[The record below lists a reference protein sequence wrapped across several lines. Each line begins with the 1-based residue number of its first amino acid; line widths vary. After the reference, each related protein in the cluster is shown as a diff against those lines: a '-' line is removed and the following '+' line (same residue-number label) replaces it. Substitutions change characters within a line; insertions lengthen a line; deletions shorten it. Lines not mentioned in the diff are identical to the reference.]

1 MKEIHLAKRT
11 LALLCA
17 VLLAISAVPLGAY
30 AEGEINT
37 GLYGLD
43 DELELNLDT
52 TSTTELIV
60 TRGTDLGTDA
70 AIVWESSDDTVA
82 KVAADPADSTKATV
96 TAEKAGTTTITA
108 SATAIDGSTVTDTCV
123 ITVKSLPT
131 AVTAKLEEGLDE
143 DNVSA
148 TEGSFRLEA
157 ELTPAAEYC
166 TEKTVTWSV
175 TAGASYVELNNAQ
188 VTLKELPGSQD
199 EVSVTFRA
207 STVNGKT
214 DDITVTIK
222 KAVPTVTVGD
232 LDICYGDAPK
242 TLSTVV
248 GGTENTNVTYTQ
260 ISGDEIAAVTEDGT
274 VTPKKAGTFQVKAYF
289 GGDGRYKAAESEV
302 KELTVKPR
310 TLQVELSDSTAPI
323 TKESD
328 GTAKLTEV
336 NKNEV
341 KNRVRLVA
349 DQLVGTDGVNLTV
362 AVPDTIVYSNTGLGS
377 NTIELDTLVIGMETE
392 DSNYK
397 LDTDAVTSVSLPAV
411 ITAKV
416 PGTATADMI
425 MASADVNLDSKDIIL
440 QSGIQGADHTYWHD
454 GKGVPVTL
462 PAGTTLIDS
471 SGDAAAAGGYLTAE
485 SDEEFYVNQ
494 NEVYYGPYTVTYQ
507 KDSAAPVINL
517 ESVQADGN
525 NVDGVVFDKTVIYTV
540 TVTDTGSGVK
550 GIADGGIQ
558 YGIAS
563 ENSEDTV
570 ETWSTPDSLSQNGD
584 TYTFQVRT
592 EGNGYLFVKATDRV
606 ENESCESI
614 RAIVLESQKPEIT
627 VSADNPA
634 YRQTHTV
641 SIETK
646 DADATGTSPYGY
658 SGIKK
663 IVYELKQGEELVY
676 TAAKTNSVPGDISE
690 LPGVR
695 TLNDSITNLQ
705 TGNYGSYDGQ
715 PLDGTYTLTA
725 TAYDNCGNSQSA
737 SCTLNFD
744 NTAPEYTVTMTGGR
758 EDAEGNY
765 YYRADN
771 CGLTVNVTDDRA
783 ADGLTYDIKV
793 GTVQKNDTRNS
804 NGSISFTAAEIAV
817 LSDGSIPVT
826 VTVTDAAGNRNTK
839 YAETNGI
846 TGLKGTDDRTEAAF
860 VLDKTAPVVTAVT
873 SNGTA
878 KGPYDG
884 DDYYYNETDLTVTF
898 AIQETNA
905 ADDSWSASVKKDGSA
920 AACAAVSS
928 NQVEFALSS
937 DGKYTEFTVSGQD
950 LAGNPLKLADNL
962 TLGDTET
969 DREANQVQAA
979 GDVPGENGT
988 VTMQKNKVVDHVAPV
1003 AVITYTTAKTDHM
1016 YTDAAGYTAA
1026 AYYNT
1031 DITAS
1036 VTVTDSYGTTP
1047 VALDASKLYF
1057 GNTGTYAAAG
1067 STSSETTADASYT
1080 WNLDGE
1086 YYAGAYGTDR
1096 AGNALTVKEQIPDT
1110 PAQYVTQENQATGY
1124 TSGYL
1129 LIRDTVQPEYTL
1141 DIQSGSSSIKTKNT
1155 QGNRYYFNSAF
1166 AATVAITEDH
1176 YDADR
1181 IYVCR
1186 GFLEASDEV
1195 DSQTAELTEN
1205 FSETI
1210 AESEPKVYTDTVS
1223 AGEGIYRYRMY
1234 GTDRAGN
1241 ELVPSADQDIMGV
1254 NAVNLTG
1261 ETQSLTEADFTS
1273 AAQMDKEEAADL
1285 SVHVVLDTVK
1295 PVIDVSVTE
1304 DKEGGEIF
1312 YTAQLTSEEA
1322 YEVSRNLPYR
1332 SVSKAKA
1339 VIEETD
1345 FSPVQLD
1352 YAFETSN
1359 TGAANTN
1366 GAYHSSGY
1374 VKNDSQTAAFDGQQ
1388 RMRITELKAT
1398 DLAGNS
1404 STATAAYDGAV
1415 STWMYLDVEPPV
1427 YDELAPTVTMKLSGT
1442 TTGKAKGSVYGP
1454 DGNALYT
1461 SDVTAEVTIE
1471 DPNQTIKASG
1481 LYKVYYKVQVNGE
1494 DWTSRGLVAV
1504 SSSTDSGVTAT
1515 KANGLIS
1522 YGTSGAGSSVTG
1534 NEKLTYKDQLKFTF
1548 KTADF
1553 NYNDVK
1559 LTVWAED
1566 NSGNVIAESS
1576 RVAKGFGIDIT
1587 RPTIK
1592 VRYDNNDVKNE
1603 RYFNADRTAT
1613 IEVTE
1618 RNFDADHTTID
1629 TQSAAK
1635 ISSWK
1640 RTAGAAPNGDADI
1653 WSCTVTWDT
1662 DGDYTF
1668 DVDTQDLAGNTRSGN
1683 VDYGDSAAP
1692 ADFTID
1698 KTIPVIT
1705 ITFDNEN
1712 VRNGKYYNAFRTATI
1727 EILEHNFDGDDAV
1740 VTVTADIAEGTA
1752 AVPGITGWRSSNDRN
1767 VTTVPFRAD
1776 GDYTMQVEYTDLAGN
1791 EAEVKKADDFTVD
1804 TTAPVIEIGGVEENS
1819 ANQGE
1824 VAPSITYHDINYD
1837 ASLTAVSIVGYKN
1850 KDGKNLNGTAQET
1863 AFGGSFVCR
1872 NIEEIPENDD
1882 VYLCTGHVE
1891 DLAGN
1896 SSEAELRFSVNR
1908 FGSNYILDDPTE
1920 ALVENYYT
1928 NAVPEIHITEINVNT
1943 LEFQEITATQNGEIV
1958 ELEEGH
1964 DYQVEEDGDEYSW
1977 KEYRYTIS
1985 SDYFQE
1991 DGVYNITVH
2000 SRDAAENEN
2009 SNRTARVPEYSKPI
2023 DFVLDTTNPETVI
2036 SGVENDAQ
2044 YVENSR
2050 IVTIYAED
2058 NIRLKELQLY
2068 LDGEL
2073 AASYEEEELA
2083 ETAGT
2088 VTYQAESKNNWQEL
2102 KVVTED
2108 KAGNRTEQEVRFLLT
2123 TNLWIQY
2130 IHNTPLVIGTVAVIA
2145 GFIFLLILWKR
2156 RKKSKEEGAE

>member
-1 MKEIHLAKRT
+1 MKEIHLGKRT

-17 VLLAISAVPLGAY
+17 VLLLISALPLGAY
-30 AEGEINT
+30 AEGEIST

-43 DELELNLDT
+43 DELELNLDE
-52 TSTTELIV
+52 TSTADLSV
-60 TRGTDLGTDA
+60 VRGTNVEADA
-70 AIVWESSDDTVA
+70 DIAWESSDETVA
-82 KVAADPADSTKATV
+82 AVTVNSSDITKATV
-96 TAEKAGTTTITA
+96 TLAKAGKTTITA
-108 SATAIDGSTVTDTCV
+108 SATAIDGSTVKDTCV

-131 AVTAKLEEGLDE
+131 AVTAKLEDGLDASG
-143 DNVSA
+143 VP
-148 TEGSFRLEA
+148 TTQGSFRLNA
-157 ELTPAAEYC
+157 ELTPASEYC

-175 TAGASYVELNNAQ
+175 TTGASYVELSNDQ

-199 EVSVTFRA
+199 EVSLTFRA
-207 STVNGKT
+207 ETVNGKT

-232 LDICYGDAPK
+232 LDICYGDAAK
-242 TLSTVV
+242 TLTASVD
-248 GGTENTNVTYTQ
+248 GTGNTGVTYTQ
-260 ISGDEIAAVTEDGT
+260 ISGTDVADVASNGT
-274 VTPKKAGTFQVKAYF
+274 VSPKKAGTFQVKAYF
-289 GGDGRYKAAESEV
+289 GGDGRYQAAESEV

-310 TLQVELSDSTAPI
+310 TLQVELSDSTTPI
-323 TKESD
+323 KKESD
-328 GTAKLTEV
+328 GTKALTTANRLEIQNRIKLVDGQVVSGDTVDISTEV
-336 NKNEV
+336 P
-341 KNRVRLVA
+341 A
-349 DQLVGTDGVNLTV
+349 TV
-362 AVPDTIVYSNTGLGS
+362 VYSSTSPVAGNSISLS
-377 NTIELDTLVIGMETE
+377 NLVVTMTIPDSNYELDT
-392 DSNYK
+392 S
-397 LDTDAVTSVSLPAV
+397 AVTGASLPAA

-416 PGTATADMI
+416 PGTASADMT
-425 MASADVNLDSKDIIL
+425 MASADVNLDSKDMIL
-440 QSGIQGADHTYWHD
+440 QSGIQGTDHTYWHD

-462 PAGTTLIDS
+462 PAGTTLINS
-471 SGDAAAAGGYLTAE
+471 SGNAAAAGGYLTAE
-485 SDEEFYVNQ
+485 SDEEFYMNQ

-525 NVDGVVFDKTVIYTV
+525 DVDGVVFDKTVIYTV

-550 GIADGGIQ
+550 AASDGGIQ

-563 ENSEDTV
+563 ENSEDAV
-570 ETWSTPDSLSQNGD
+570 GTWSMPDSLSQDGE

-606 ENESCESI
+606 ENESCEPI

-627 VSADNPA
+627 VSEDNLD
-634 YRQTHTV
+634 YRQKHTV

-646 DADATGTSPYGY
+646 DADAIGTSPYGY

-676 TAAKTNSVPGDISE
+676 TDTKTNTVPGDISE

-695 TLNDSITNLQ
+695 TLNDSITNLR
-705 TGNYGSYDGQ
+705 TGNYGSFDGQ
-715 PLDGTYTLTA
+715 LLNGVYTLTA
-725 TAYDNCGNSQSA
+725 TVYDNCGNSKSA

-793 GTVQKNDTRNS
+793 GTVQKNDTQNS

-826 VTVTDAAGNRNTK
+826 VTVTDAAGNKTTK
-839 YAETNGI
+839 YVQTNGV
-846 TGLKGTDDRTEAAF
+846 TGLKGSDDRTEAVF
-860 VLDKTAPVVTAVT
+860 VLDKTSPVVTAVT
-873 SNGTA
+873 TNGTA

-884 DDYYYNETDLTVTF
+884 DDYYYNETDLTVTVS
-898 AIQETNA
+898 IQETNA
-905 ADDSWSASVKKDGSA
+905 LSDQWNASVKKDGSA
-920 AACAAVSS
+920 AACGTVSS
-928 NQVEFALSS
+928 NEVQFALFA

-950 LAGNPLKLADNL
+950 LAGNPLKLDTNL
-962 TLGDTET
+962 TTNAEDQAE
-969 DREANQVQAA
+969 AA
-979 GDVPGENGT
+979 GDVPGQDGT
-988 VTMQKNKVVDHVAPV
+988 VTLLKNKIVDHVAPV
-1003 AVITYTTAKTDHM
+1003 AVITYTAAETDHM

-1057 GNTGTYAAAG
+1057 GDTGTYTVAG
-1067 STSSETTADASYT
+1067 STSSETTAEASYT

-1110 PAQYVTQENQATGY
+1110 PTQYVTQENQETGY
-1124 TSGYL
+1124 TASYL
-1129 LIRDTVQPEYTL
+1129 LIRDTSDPVYTL
-1141 DIQSGSSSIKTKNT
+1141 DIQSQSSTVQDKNT
-1155 QGNRYYFNSAF
+1155 QDNRYYFNSGF
-1166 AATVAITEDH
+1166 TATVTVAEDH
-1176 YDADR
+1176 FDSER
-1181 IYVCR
+1181 IYVQR
-1186 GFLEASDEV
+1186 AAMGPADDV
-1195 DSQTAELTEN
+1195 DCQSVELIQD
-1205 FSETI
+1205 FDETI
-1210 AESEPKVYTDTVS
+1210 AESDTKVYTDTVS
-1223 AGEGIYRYRMY
+1223 AGERVYRYRIY

-1241 ELVPSADQDIMGV
+1241 ELVPAEDPDSMEV

-1261 ETQSLTEADFTS
+1261 EKQSLTGEDFTS
-1273 AAQMDKEEAADL
+1273 ADQKDGETEADL

-1295 PVIDVSVTE
+1295 PVIDVNVTE
-1304 DKEGGEIF
+1304 DKTGGATF
-1312 YTAQLTSEEA
+1312 YTAQLTYDEEEGKA
-1322 YEVSRNLPYR
+1322 LYEISRNLPYR

-1339 VIEETD
+1339 VIKETD
-1345 FSPVQLD
+1345 FSPVQMT
-1352 YAFETSN
+1352 YGFATSN
-1359 TGAANTN
+1359 TAAVNSN
-1366 GAYHSSGY
+1366 ENY
-1374 VKNDSQTAAFDGQQ
+1374 VGTMYTKDDIQTATFDGQQ
-1388 RMRITELKAT
+1388 RIRITELKAT

-1404 STATAAYDGAV
+1404 VTAPVAYDKAV

-1454 DGNALYT
+1454 DGNDLYT
-1461 SDVTAEVTIE
+1461 SDVTAEVTVE
-1471 DPNQTIKASG
+1471 DPNQTIKSSG

-1494 DWTSRGLVAV
+1494 EEKRSVQV
-1504 SSSTDSGVTAT
+1504 ESSVGNTTTYGE
-1515 KANGLIS
+1515 IS
-1522 YGTSGAGSSVTG
+1522 YGTAGPNPEEPVSG
-1534 NEKLTYKDQLKFTF
+1534 NETLTYKDQLKFTF
-1548 KTADF
+1548 KTSDF

-1576 RVAKGFGIDIT
+1576 RVVKGFGIDIT

-1592 VRYDNNDVKNE
+1592 VRYDNNNVKNE

-1618 RNFDADHTTID
+1618 RNFDAEHTAVE

-1635 ISSWK
+1635 ISSWT
-1640 RTAGAAPNGDADI
+1640 RTAGAAPNGDADV

-1668 DVDTQDLAGNTRSGN
+1668 SVDTQDLAGNTRSGN

-1692 ADFTID
+1692 EEFTID

-1705 ITFDNEN
+1705 ISFDNED
-1712 VRNGKYYNAFRTATI
+1712 VRNGKYYNAFRTAAI
-1727 EILEHNFDGDDAV
+1727 EILEHNFDGKDAA
-1740 VTVTADIAEGTA
+1740 VTVTANIAEGSVTT
-1752 AVPGITGWRSSNDRN
+1752 PGITGWSSGNDRN
-1767 VTTVPFRAD
+1767 TTTVPFHAD

-1791 EAEVKKADDFTVD
+1791 VAEVKTVDEFTVD
-1804 TTAPVIEIGGVEENS
+1804 TTAPVLEIGGVEENS
-1819 ANQGE
+1819 ANKGE
-1824 VAPSITYHDINYD
+1824 VAPAITYHDINYD
-1837 ASLTAVSIVGYKN
+1837 ASRTAVSIAGYKN
-1850 KDGKNLNGTAQET
+1850 KDGKNLKGSAQENV
-1863 AFGGSFVCR
+1863 FGGSFICT

-1908 FGSNYILDDPTE
+1908 FGSNYILDDATE
-1920 ALVENYYT
+1920 ALVEGYYT
-1928 NAVPEIHITEINVNT
+1928 NAAPEIQITEINVNT
-1943 LEFQEITATQNGEIV
+1943 LEFQEITATWNGEII
-1958 ELEEGH
+1958 ELEEGS

-1985 SDYFQE
+1985 ADYFQE
-1991 DGVYNITVH
+1991 DGAYNITVH

-2009 SNRTARVPEYSKPI
+2009 SNRTAQVTEYSKPV
-2023 DFVLDTTNPETVI
+2023 DFVLDTTSPETVI

-2044 YVENSR
+2044 YVEDSR
-2050 IVTIYAED
+2050 IITLFAED

-2073 AASYEEEELA
+2073 AASYEEEALA

-2130 IHNTPLVIGTVAVIA
+2130 IHNTPLVIGTVAGACGLIS
-2145 GFIFLLILWKR
+2145 LLILWKR
-2156 RKKSKEEGAE
+2156 RKKSEEEGAE